1 MKMKY
6 KIKLKLFFQILNFY
20 FLRNEHQRNKN
31 KKSSKYVKKE
41 KPDYRKWI
49 ETHRNEIL
57 TLDPKIRTDYVF
69 KHLNEDLKLNKSQ
82 KEIYQLL
89 YRSNLINHKPITED
103 PKISAS
109 TTITQLTNDILNV
122 CQGTLFEISQPLLQ
136 RYIKVLTDLNKN
148 LNELHEIKETLK
160 RQ

>member
-1 MKMKY
+1 MSTNEP
-6 KIKLKLFFQILNFY
+6 KI
-20 FLRNEHQRNKN
+20 

-89 YRSNLINHKPITED
+89 YRSNLINHKPPIED

-148 LNELHEIKETLK
+148 LNELHEIKNEIDNFK
-160 RQ
+160 IADENEQD